1 MVCIYCSGKTQVLN
15 SRHQKRSNQVW
26 RRRHCLECKSTF
38 TTLESAE
45 YTLAW
50 QVRGRNRQLE
60 PFSRDKLFL
69 SIWNSLQH
77 RKTALTDASGLT
89 DTVIKKLLG
98 EVEAATLDAGT
109 IQRTALVALTRF
121 DKAAATHY
129 QAFHPL

>member
-1 MVCIYCSGKTQVLN
+1 MVCIHCGGKTQVIN

-26 RRRHCLECKSTF
+26 RRRHCLICKSTF
-38 TTLESAE
+38 TTQESTE

-50 QVRGRNRQLE
+50 QVKNRSSRLE

-89 DTVIKKLLG
+89 DTVIKKLLQ
-98 EVEAATLDAGT
+98 EVEAATLGSPSIA
-109 IQRTALVALTRF
+109 RAVFVALNRF
-121 DKAAATHY
+121 DKVAATHY